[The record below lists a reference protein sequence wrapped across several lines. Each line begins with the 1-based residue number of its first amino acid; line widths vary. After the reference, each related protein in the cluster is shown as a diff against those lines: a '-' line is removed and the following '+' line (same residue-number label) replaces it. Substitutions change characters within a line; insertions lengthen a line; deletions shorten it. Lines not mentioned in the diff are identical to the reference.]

1 MRTFILSLLFISLAS
16 VSFAQAGKATI
27 YCEVSSS
34 IAGLRI
40 DYYGAGKFLPDS
52 IRSAVLIDYNKQ
64 YRLRYTDVPNVL
76 LLMSTDGWKICA
88 HSNGDIYILCKDI
101 EMDGPAFQQYTQK
114 IKDNFVKF
122 VKKK

>member
-1 MRTFILSLLFISLAS
+1 MKTLILSMLFVSLAS
-16 VSFAQAGKATI
+16 VSVAQTGKVTI
-27 YCEVSSS
+27 YCDVSSS

-52 IRSAVLIDYNKQ
+52 IRTAVLIDYNKQ
-64 YRLRYTDVPNVL
+64 YRLRYSDVPSVI

-88 HSNGDIYILCKDI
+88 HSNGDVYTVCKDI
-101 EMDGPAFQQYTQK
+101 EMDGPSFQQYTQK